1 VRRLALLLLLA
12 TTGCY
17 SFTTLGRAR
26 TIGKGKLEAFAAPEA
41 IIVPGGGKVMVRPV
55 GEIGARYGIT
65 ESLDIEARM
74 TTFGG
79 GAAAHVQLRRGGLYG
94 IDLMLA
100 PGFQFTSPDKLAF
113 DVPFVFGLNL
123 PHEHQLVLAPRAA
136 WQMRFATGF
145 GRPIH
150 FLFAGL
156 SIGYV
161 FRITKALAL
170 VPEFAFLK
178 QTYAEPG
185 FETSV
190 AGTIG
195 VTGAL
200 GILVDF

>member
-1 VRRLALLLLLA
+1 MKKLGLLLLLA
-12 TTGCY
+12 STGCY

-26 TIGKGKLEAFAAPEA
+26 PIGKGHVEVFAAPEA
-41 IIVPGGGKVMVRPV
+41 MIVPGGGKVMVRPV
-55 GEIGARYGIT
+55 GEIGGRYGIT
-65 ESLDIEARM
+65 ESLDVEARV
-74 TTFGG
+74 TTFGFSG
-79 GAAAHVQLRRGGLYG
+79 GGHVQIVRGGLYG

-100 PGFQFTSPDKLAF
+100 PGFQFTSPDKLTF
-113 DVPFVFGLNL
+113 EVPFVFGLNL
-123 PHEHQLVLAPRAA
+123 PHDHQLVLAPRAA

-145 GRPIH
+145 SRPIH

-161 FRITKALAL
+161 FRLTKSLAL

-190 AGTIG
+190 VGTIG